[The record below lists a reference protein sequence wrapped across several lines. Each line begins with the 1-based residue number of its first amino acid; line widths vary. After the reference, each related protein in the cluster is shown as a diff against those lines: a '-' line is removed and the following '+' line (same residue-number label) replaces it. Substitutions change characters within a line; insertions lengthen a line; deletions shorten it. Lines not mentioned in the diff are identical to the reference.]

1 MRNPIFQ
8 YSVIATHDGDDLNED
23 SSHAMQRNSGKTLC
37 GANYDDLDCPYGG
50 SLIEYDGLVSC
61 TSCMQA
67 LKDRGVG
74 RHAGP
79 REFLR
84 NQVEIN
90 GVLLD
95 SFGWGV
101 FEQSYEQFFAYGH
114 HAPGVVLEI
123 ARELSKNRLDGWEEL
138 QTTIYAHWSRA
149 YELHEEKNGPYCCLS
164 WRNTAEADDDDYL
177 PTIKIVP
184 CAVTVIRHEA
194 WPLLQKRDRETEH
207 ACRRLKA
214 WYLGSTKLG
223 RQATP
228 DDLDTN
234 YAPGYTVCGV
244 PAGSEES
251 TCLEWP
257 TADFE
262 EAMSLL
268 SKWQAAG
275 ATGLK
280 LVGQSHR
287 VTLEELNAGGAT
299 IIRYGI
305 QEHGRDFPF
314 WDSLAMYRLAGS

>member
-1 MRNPIFQ
+1 MRNPIFH
-8 YSVIATHDGDDLNED
+8 YSVIASHDGYSFDEGT
-23 SSHAMQRNSGKTLC
+23 SHAMQRKSGKTLC
-37 GANYDDLDCPYGG
+37 GVDYDDLDCPYGG

-61 TSCMQA
+61 PSCMQV
-67 LKDRGVG
+67 LKDRGVSM
-74 RHAGP
+74 HPGP
-79 REFLR
+79 REFLHT
-84 NQVEIN
+84 QVEKN

-101 FEQSYEQFFAYGH
+101 FDQSYEQFFAYGH
-114 HAPGVVLEI
+114 HAPGVVLDI
-123 ARELSKNRLDGWEEL
+123 ARELSRNRLEGWEEL
-138 QTTIYAHWSRA
+138 QTTIYAHWSA
-149 YELHEEKNGPYCCLS
+149 SLDVHEKDGPFCRLT
-164 WRNTAEADDDDYL
+164 WHKTADDADCYM
-177 PTIKIVP
+177 PSVKVVP

-194 WPLLQKRDRETEH
+194 WPVLQTDDMESEH

-244 PAGSEES
+244 PAGGEES

-268 SKWQAAG
+268 GKWQAAG
-275 ATGLK
+275 VTELK